1 MPRKT
6 YLGDVPPP
14 LISKRQRVQSLR
26 SVPLFSALNVKELQ
40 LIVDLSVPRQVASGT
55 TVIKEGAS
63 GNDFFVIE
71 SGKVLVSKNGRKVA
85 TLEAGDHFGELA
97 LLSRSARRAT
107 VTTQTDSSFLV
118 LSRWAFMGLLGQ
130 IPDMAI
136 KLLKG
141 AAERLR
147 ETQSVPID

>member
-6 YLGDVPPP
+6 YLGDVPAP
-14 LISKRQRVQSLR
+14 LTSKRQRLQSLR
-26 SVPLFSALNVKELQ
+26 SVPLFSALNMRELQ
-40 LIVDLSVPRQVASGT
+40 LIVDLSVPRQVRAGT
-55 TVIKEGAS
+55 TIIKEGAT

-71 SGKVLVSKNGRKVA
+71 SGKVVVSKKSRKVA
-85 TLEAGDHFGELA
+85 TLGPGDHFGELA

-107 VTTQTDSSFLV
+107 VTAETDASFLV

-147 ETQSVPID
+147 ETQSLPLD